1 MGRRGVQPPQQGSDG
16 GGIGAADLALDEAR
30 DEHAVGEAHH
40 LRADAEP
47 RGHERGL
54 VLVLPVDPEQGGV
67 LAADPQD
74 ERLAVDDDLEV
85 VVRDPAAERL
95 DTLHVRLSGPEPL
108 DRLLDAHAR
117 S

>member
-1 MGRRGVQPPQQGSDG
+1 MAGASCSRLSMVPTVR
-16 GGIGAADLALDEAR
+16 GIGAADLALDEAG
-30 DEHAVGEAHH
+30 DEHAVCEPHH
-40 LRADAEP
+40 LRADAEA

-54 VLVLPVDPEQGGV
+54 VLVLPVDPEQGRV
-67 LAADPQD
+67 LAADPQN

-95 DTLHVRLSGPEPL
+95 DVHVLPGPEPP
-108 DRLLDAHAR
+108 DRLFDAHAR